1 MKRPS
6 LISMMIIAIMFIAVV
21 IMIILIVRVAVGGN
35 NTGGLAK
42 KYDDSISISSIEG
55 DTNCTIERD
64 GRRVNNSSQL
74 HKDKTVDKFVFESFD
89 VSSVNNMTTITFEIY
104 NTSDKEEKLGK
115 YELKVLD
122 ETYSVIGT
130 IDDEIDNINANSR
143 KKVSIKVR
151 GDIANLFDIQ
161 INKTVIVNV

>member
-6 LISMMIIAIMFIAVV
+6 LISMIIIAVMAIAVV
-21 IMIILIVRVAVGGN
+21 GIVILIVQAAIGGN
-35 NTGGLAK
+35 NTIVQAQGNNS
-42 KYDDSISISSIEG
+42 SISISSIEG

-64 GRRVNNSSQL
+64 GRRINNSSEL
-74 HKDKTVDKFVFESFD
+74 NKDKNVDNFVFESFE
-89 VSSVNNMTTITFEIY
+89 VSSINNITTITFEIY

-122 ETYSVIGT
+122 DTYSIVGT
-130 IDDEIDNINANSR
+130 INDEIDSINANSR
-143 KKVSIKVR
+143 KKVSIKVN

-161 INKTVIVNV
+161 VNKTVVVNV

>member
-6 LISMMIIAIMFIAVV
+6 LISMIIIAVMAIAVV
-21 IMIILIVRVAVGGN
+21 GIVILIVQAAIGGN
-35 NTGGLAK
+35 NTIVQAQGNNS
-42 KYDDSISISSIEG
+42 SISISSIEG

-64 GRRVNNSSQL
+64 GRRVNNSSEL
-74 HKDKTVDKFVFESFD
+74 HKDKNVDNFVFESFE
-89 VSSVNNMTTITFEIY
+89 VSSINNITTITFEIY

-122 ETYSVIGT
+122 DTYSIVGT
-130 IDDEIDNINANSR
+130 INDEIDSINANSR
-143 KKVSIKVR
+143 KKVSIKVN

-161 INKTVIVNV
+161 VNKTVVVNV

>member
-6 LISMMIIAIMFIAVV
+6 LISMIIIAVMAIAVV
-21 IMIILIVRVAVGGN
+21 GIVILIVKAAIGGN
-35 NTGGLAK
+35 NTIVRAQGNNS
-42 KYDDSISISSIEG
+42 SISISSIEG

-64 GRRVNNSSQL
+64 GRRVNNSSEL
-74 HKDKTVDKFVFESFD
+74 HKDKNVDNFVFESFE
-89 VSSVNNMTTITFEIY
+89 VSSINNITTITFEIY

-122 ETYSVIGT
+122 DTYSIVGT
-130 IDDEIDNINANSR
+130 INDEIDSINANSR
-143 KKVSIKVR
+143 KKVSIKVN

-161 INKTVIVNV
+161 VNKTVVVNV